1 MTDHLPE
8 CPRVTAQSIAM
19 RWHGS
24 DLWGDGVEY
33 VLASDHE
40 AALRACEQCTINTG
54 AGAAADIEFG
64 RQEGLREARD
74 AVAAASLRIPYE
86 DRRHVY
92 LDDAL
97 AAIDA
102 LRGDA

>member
-8 CPRVTAQSIAM
+8 C
-19 RWHGS
+19 
-24 DLWGDGVEY
+24 Y
-33 VLASDHE
+33 LANVMGPCICDR
-40 AALRACEQCTINTG
+40 LRAHGKRVMAAVVNTG

-74 AVAAASLRIPYE
+74 AVAAAFPADKATYRWQ
-86 DRRHVY
+86 
-92 LDDAL
+92 AL

-102 LRGDA
+102 LKEKP

>member
-1 MTDHLPE
+1 MSDHLPE
-8 CPRVTAQSIAM
+8 CGAND
-19 RWHGS
+19 GS
-24 DLWGDGVEY
+24 MFCICP
-33 VLASDHE
+33 S
-40 AALRACEQCTINTG
+40 LRACEQRV
-54 AGAAADIEFG
+54 A
-64 RQEGLREARD
+64 QESYEQIYDKGYDNGYANGVQAARD

-102 LRGDA
+102 LRGEPNE